1 MTAAQTIQA
10 LQSLPRMGGGGEGP
24 QRMDLLL
31 DRLGNPQEKLKFIHV
46 AGTNGKGTVCAI
58 TANILTRAGY
68 KTGLTISP
76 YVVDFRERFQIDGRL
91 IPMRT
96 LSALGGKVLDAC
108 AALAQEG
115 RTMGQFEAVT
125 ALAILWFAAE
135 KCDFVVLET
144 GLGGRLDPT
153 NGVGNTLVAA
163 ITRIGLDHT
172 QLLGDTLDKI
182 AGEKAGILKEGCTV
196 ICYPE
201 QPKEALGEIL
211 AAAAEKNCDWVMP
224 QLEDFEFFDGK
235 PLRNHFDYGGYT
247 VHLPFP
253 GRHQALN
260 AAMAVEICLALWR
273 QGYEIEDQAILEGL
287 ETAAL
292 PARIEV
298 LRRHPLVVL
307 DGCHNPDGA
316 QALADQLQPIV
327 EGGGRLI
334 GVLGMM
340 EDKNVE
346 GVLEILEPVLDKV
359 YLAPVENPRALTP
372 QQLEQK
378 AKFYFET
385 EACDTLPHA
394 LKAALAQEADGV
406 VVCGSFYLA
415 GEARPILEKLCK

>member
-1 MTAAQTIQA
+1 MTAAQTIEA

-24 QRMDLLL
+24 QRMTLLL
-31 DRLGNPQEKLKFIHV
+31 DWLGNPQKDLKCIHV

-76 YVVDFRERFQIDGRL
+76 YVVDFRERFQIDGKL
-91 IPMRT
+91 IPLRT
-96 LSALGGKVLDAC
+96 LSSLGAKVLKAC
-108 AALAQEG
+108 KELEEQG
-115 RTMGQFEAVT
+115 QTMGQFEAVT
-125 ALAILWFAAE
+125 ALALLWFAAE
-135 KCDFVVLET
+135 KCDFVVMET

-182 AGEKAGILKEGCTV
+182 AAEKAGILKEGCDV
-196 ICYPE
+196 VCYPE

-211 AAAAEKNCDWVMP
+211 SAAAKNNCQWIMP
-224 QLEDFEFFDGK
+224 QLEDFEFYPSK

-273 QGYEIEDQAILEGL
+273 QGYEIEDEAILEGL
-287 ETAAL
+287 ETAKL

-316 QALADQLQPIV
+316 QALADQLRPIV
-327 EGGGRLI
+327 EGGGRLV
-334 GVLGMM
+334 GVMGMM
-340 EDKNVE
+340 EDKNVDK
-346 GVLEILEPVLDKV
+346 VLELLEPVLDKV
-359 YLAPVENPRALTP
+359 YLAPIQNPRALDVAKM
-372 QQLEQK
+372 EEK
-378 AKFYFET
+378 AKFHFET
-385 EACDTLPHA
+385 QACDTLARA
-394 LKAALAQEADGV
+394 LKLALDEEADGV

-415 GEARPILEKLCK
+415 GEARPLLEKLCK